1 MKKIDF
7 MMFDLDGTL
16 ADTGGDLVQAI
27 NHTLRELDLGQKS
40 AREIIGYVG
49 DGLSALMAR
58 ALGDNNLNLHEE
70 AMRVFIDYY
79 GNHLLD
85 NTVLYPY
92 VKEVLDYY
100 KNVKKIILTNK
111 RYMFALQIA
120 RALKIEEY
128 FMEIA
133 GVDSTPFYK
142 PDRRVIDYF
151 ADKYKIDRS
160 KTIMIGDGINDVRVA
175 KNAGVLSCA
184 FLNGMGNRNDL
195 LHLKADYYCEDLL
208 ELTSL
213 FEKK

>member
-16 ADTGGDLVQAI
+16 ADTGGDLVQGI

-40 AREIIGYVG
+40 AQEIIGYVG
-49 DGLSALMAR
+49 DGLSALMSR
-58 ALGDNNLNLHEE
+58 ALGENNLGLHEE
-70 AMRVFIDYY
+70 AMRIFIDYY
-79 GNHLLD
+79 GNHLLE
-85 NTVLYPY
+85 NTSLYPH
-92 VKEVLDYY
+92 VNEVLDYY

-111 RYMFALQIA
+111 RYTFALQIA
-120 RALKIEEY
+120 RGLRIEEY
-128 FMEIA
+128 FMEIV

-142 PDRRVIDYF
+142 PDRRVIDHF
-151 ADKYKIDRS
+151 VDKYKIDRA
-160 KTIMIGDGINDVRVA
+160 KTVMIGDGINDVLVA
-175 KNAGVLSCA
+175 QNAGIISCA

-208 ELTSL
+208 ELNSL